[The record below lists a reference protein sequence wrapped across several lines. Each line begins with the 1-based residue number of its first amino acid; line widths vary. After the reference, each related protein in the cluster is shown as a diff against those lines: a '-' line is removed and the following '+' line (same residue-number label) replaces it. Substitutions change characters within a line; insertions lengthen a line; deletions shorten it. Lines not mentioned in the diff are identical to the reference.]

1 MGGIGSSM
9 HLTTNTDRLT
19 VPVPRISR
27 LAAAEVS
34 GALLLIIF
42 VVDRAT
48 GSAPVQHLYY
58 LPIILAGL
66 RFGMRGGIASA
77 LSAIIFYHAANPHLL
92 TFRYGEFDLVQIV
105 LFLAVGVITARLALD
120 ARRLRRLAMTD
131 DLTGL
136 HNLRSFEARLATMIR
151 ASCERRTHFALLV
164 LDVDRLKSLN
174 DQYGHLTG
182 AEAVRTVGRIIGERL
197 PPDAVGCRYGGDE
210 FVIAI
215 PELAPPGVHRIAESL
230 CRAVHASAPV
240 LAGRAFA
247 AGTVSISVGGIC
259 ALFDRSG
266 PSRARSHR
274 DVETGESL
282 FRAADAAL
290 YRAKARGRNQV
301 HIASTAFVACGGP
314 GSDER
319 HHATLGANGSGRLRG
334 KQRPA
339 SGTSLAPFDDHRRLA
354 KKERG
359 S

>member
-1 MGGIGSSM
+1 M
-9 HLTTNTDRLT
+9 HLTTGNDQLA
-19 VPVPRISR
+19 VPVQMTSA
-27 LAAAEVS
+27 LTAAVVS
-34 GALLLIIF
+34 GALLLIF
-42 VVDRAT
+42 AVDRAT

-66 RFGMRGGIASA
+66 RFGMRGGVVSA
-77 LSAIIFYHAANPHLL
+77 LSAIVLYHAANPHLL
-92 TFRYGEFDLVQIV
+92 RFRYGEFDLVQIV

-120 ARRLRRLAMTD
+120 ARRLHRLATTD

-136 HNLRSFEARLATMIR
+136 HNLRSFEARLATAVR
-151 ASCERRTHFALLV
+151 AARERRTHIAILV

-174 DQYGHLTG
+174 DRYGHLTG

-215 PELAPPGVHRIAESL
+215 PGRAPPVVHRVADGL
-230 CRAVHASAPV
+230 CRAVHACAPV

-247 AGTVSISVGGIC
+247 AGSLSISVGGVC
-259 ALFDRSG
+259 TSFDRNG
-266 PSRARSHR
+266 PSRPRSYR
-274 DVETGESL
+274 DVETGSSL

-301 HIASTAFVACGGP
+301 NIVSTAFARCGGR

-319 HHATLGANGSGRLRG
+319 HLATSESMAACDLQN
-334 KQRPA
+334 KQ
-339 SGTSLAPFDDHRRLA
+339 
-354 KKERG
+354 
-359 S
+359 